1 MIIKQGEQNA
11 SAIKITFKPITPE
24 MMKSGKTYA
33 LPVSITSDS
42 NIKTLKGSDMI
53 VYVMDPLKIISA
65 PVIHRYN
72 YLQMKMRQDYKLKEW
87 SVEFRL
93 SIDKLGT
100 DRGEYNNQA
109 MFVANGPAGTD
120 GEEIYIRFG
129 DAFLEGNRLQIKNK
143 AQLESNMH
151 FNINTWYHIAFV
163 NDGTKITLYV
173 NGVKDSET
181 ATKGQA
187 VHLDKDNFTFG
198 AAGQYMVSN
207 VKVSEL
213 RFWIKP
219 ISQSQIQNNMFN
231 VNPSSDGLEAY
242 WRLNEGEGN
251 DFADLTGHGNM
262 CTSSG
267 TTNWIDNIIA
277 DNKPDNEV
285 ENVEN

>member
-1 MIIKQGEQNA
+1 
-11 SAIKITFKPITPE
+11 
-24 MMKSGKTYA
+24 
-33 LPVSITSDS
+33 
-42 NIKTLKGSDMI
+42 
-53 VYVMDPLKIISA
+53 
-65 PVIHRYN
+65 
-72 YLQMKMRQDYKLKEW
+72 
-87 SVEFRL
+87 
-93 SIDKLGT
+93 
-100 DRGEYNNQA
+100 

-219 ISQSQIQNNMFN
+219 IS
-231 VNPSSDGLEAY
+231 
-242 WRLNEGEGN
+242 
-251 DFADLTGHGNM
+251 
-262 CTSSG
+262 
-267 TTNWIDNIIA
+267 
-277 DNKPDNEV
+277 
-285 ENVEN
+285 